1 MAKFSKSIT
10 YKNAVIDLEK
20 DLITENPSKDVINF
34 YKLSKV
40 FEDWNGIEG
49 ITITIKKDD
58 DIKSDG
64 EDE

>member
-10 YKNAVIDLEK
+10 YKNATINVAN
-20 DLITENPSKDVINF
+20 DLITEIPSKDVTNF

-40 FEDWNGIEG
+40 FEDWDGIEG

>member
-20 DLITENPSKDVINF
+20 DLITETPAKDVINF

-40 FEDWNGIEG
+40 FEDWDGIEG